1 MIIFNSIS
9 ISPLGAIPTGSMFV
23 LSVGV
28 DWIATT
34 WQQLNDEL
42 LSWQHLVDTYET
54 WKRVMYR

>member
-34 WQQLNDEL
+34 WQQLKDEL
-42 LSWQHLVDTYET
+42 LS
-54 WKRVMYR
+54 YR